1 MERNE
6 VVEHTYQVEMKVR
19 EIPVGM
25 MRNSNDDVEE
35 AEIQEERE
43 AAYVKETKI
52 QEEPEAVYAKER
64 ETQEEQEAVYA
75 KETKI
80 QEEQEGVS

>member
-1 MERNE
+1 
-6 VVEHTYQVEMKVR
+6 MKVR

-43 AAYVKETKI
+43 AAYVKEI
-52 QEEPEAVYAKER
+52 
-64 ETQEEQEAVYA
+64 ETQEEQEGVYA